1 MVAEAASRI
10 RPGAGVRRTG
20 GRAGPRRG
28 VRLGIGARPVPGRGA
43 RRFVGLP
50 RSPGRDSTAAPRPGV
65 APFPG
70 RADFFTGRSLREDLP
85 RRGASPVAG
94 SVGSGFRSRHREFSA
109 SGTREPYGAAATGT
123 VAPRREF
130 RLVPVSLPAG
140 PAPAVRI
147 GGSNRRLEPGGGA
160 TGRSGYG
167 GWGPDRSG
175 SGPAPPLLRSARPS
189 AAVGSRPPDEAPP
202 GRGAGGHLASALST
216 SRSSRMIFSACAIW
230 RANSTGYGVIR

>member
-10 RPGAGVRRTG
+10 RPGAGVRRIG
-20 GRAGPRRG
+20 GRTGPRRG

-70 RADFFTGRSLREDLP
+70 RAVSFTGRFPGEALP
-85 RRGASPVAG
+85 CRGGSAVAG

-130 RLVPVSLPAG
+130 RLVPVPLPTGPLPAD
-140 PAPAVRI
+140 RI
-147 GGSNRRLEPGGGA
+147 GGSNRVSNRESALPGAAEGGGG
-160 TGRSGYG
+160 GRVVQDPALHHLHLGRRVLRLPS
-167 GWGPDRSG
+167 DRVHRTKRRRVG
-175 SGPAPPLLRSARPS
+175 APEVTWP
-189 AAVGSRPPDEAPP
+189 
-202 GRGAGGHLASALST
+202 ALSVP
-216 SRSSRMIFSACAIW
+216 RGP
-230 RANSTGYGVIR
+230 RA